1 MSMFVNAKFSV
12 CLCDRN
18 ISRKHQY
25 YVILQCFLHTYRQLK
40 QAFNISPSSCDSR
53 SLVSSISGAGAEGSL
68 RECVIVCQDGW
79 PEGCLAASRLI
90 DRSHVD
96 KLSYVDEMNILSL
109 I

>member
-1 MSMFVNAKFSV
+1 MQSSV
-12 CLCDRN
+12 YAYVTETSVGN
-18 ISRKHQY
+18 ISTTSY
-25 YVILQCFLHTYRQLK
+25 FNASYTLFLHTYRQLK